1 MPFSAKFSLSSS
13 KSHTSVPQASLHTC
27 EPRGTSCQQM
37 AEYQTK
43 EDRDACFRHK
53 EGNTFSLTTAA
64 PNRRHSADGTTCS
77 GSGQASEQGP
87 ADRFHPYR
95 RQFSD
100 GAVGAA
106 DCLQQCSSS
115 FRSLQEV
122 CIPDTCSRSSEVL
135 MTWDHCDGSNQS
147 SYPELAA
154 VPAEPSSF
162 LSQSFPLYS
171 SMSPRQQ
178 VLSKLYPN
186 DYQPNSSKYSL
197 QSVSTQ
203 SHQESTTQ
211 SLFPKPIY
219 SYSILIFM
227 ALKNSKTGS
236 LPVSEIYSFMTE
248 HFPYFKTAPD
258 GWKNSVRHNLSLNK
272 CFEKVENKNGS
283 TSRKGCLWAL
293 NPAKVEKMQE
303 ELHKWRRK
311 DPLTVRRSMARPDLD
326 RLLGEKPE
334 KLRSLPPY
342 TSLSRVTTNY
352 NTTCAPAQLQPACQ
366 HPRRSH
372 YTQIRP
378 QQPYHLPPAAPHPS
392 NSFGLFSPS
401 GEQCEAGIPSAGGCL
416 NSLMAG
422 RMPPLH
428 SAALQ
433 TEYSVGPRGIQ
444 DMLLEGDT
452 SYDIDTLNPSLT
464 DVQLQGNLWEVLR
477 EDSLASEPHVAT
489 TTSSATVV
497 LQDHHVQSSC
507 LHALPPFSHMS
518 AGNDSGGG
526 KAAYEDEDTDGSCWS
541 GLHPVGYSGV
551 ESLAGYLTSCTTSV
565 SLM

>member
-1 MPFSAKFSLSSS
+1 MEIQEGLMDGCYERSRLCQRMSFSAKFSLSNRKFQASA
-13 KSHTSVPQASLHTC
+13 PQVSLHTC
-27 EPRGTSCQQM
+27 EPHGTSCQQM

-43 EDRDACFRHK
+43 EDKDACFPHK
-53 EGNTFSLTTAA
+53 EGNTFSWTTAA
-64 PNRRHSADGTTCS
+64 LNRRHSADGTTSS
-77 GSGQASEQGP
+77 GSGSAPEKGP
-87 ADRFHPYR
+87 AERFHPYR

-100 GAVGAA
+100 GAVGA
-106 DCLQQCSSS
+106 
-115 FRSLQEV
+115 
-122 CIPDTCSRSSEVL
+122 
-135 MTWDHCDGSNQS
+135 S

-178 VLSKLYPN
+178 VSSKLYPN

-236 LPVSEIYSFMTE
+236 LPVNEIYSFMTE

-311 DPLTVRRSMARPDLD
+311 DPLTVRRSMARPEDLD

-342 TSLSRVTTNY
+342 TSLSRVTPNY
-352 NTTCAPAQLQPACQ
+352 STTCSPAQLQPACQ
-366 HPRRSH
+366 PPRCSH
-372 YTQIRP
+372 YIQIQP

-392 NSFGLFSPS
+392 ISFGLFSPS
-401 GEQCEAGIPSAGGCL
+401 GQQCAAGIKSAGGCL
-416 NSLMAG
+416 NSIMAG
-422 RMPPLH
+422 KMPPLH
-428 SAALQ
+428 SATLQ
-433 TEYSVGPRGIQ
+433 TEYSVGPRALQ

-464 DVQLQGNLWEVLR
+464 DLQLQGNLWEELR
-477 EDSLASEPHVAT
+477 EDSVASEPHVAT
-489 TTSSATVV
+489 TTSPTTVV
-497 LQDHHVQSSC
+497 LPDHHIQSSC
-507 LHALPPFSHMS
+507 LHAPPLFSHMS
-518 AGNDSGGG
+518 AGNDSGCC
-526 KAAYEDEDTDGSCWS
+526 KAAYEDEDTDRSCWS

-565 SLM
+565 SSV